1 MVPIAHP
8 STEIRIGH
16 LSTMYHTA
24 FLLRGTDLLDRQ
36 GLAATWRLFPSGP
49 DIISAMQRGD
59 LDLGYIGLPPVIIGI
74 DKGLSLACIAGGHVE
89 GTVMIAGYGARTLAE
104 AGSMHEFL
112 SQFSGKAIGTPP
124 RGSIHDVI
132 VNELLREHG
141 ITGVTVK
148 NYPWADFLSDAL
160 QAGEIAAAAGTPA
173 LAVTARRYGSAKL
186 AVPPDHLW
194 PFNPSYGIVVMRE
207 MLEKNDLLTRF
218 LTAHEAA
225 CELIRHNPEAAA
237 GVVAKTTGMVDAD
250 FVMETYRISPK
261 YCAALPPEYVSS
273 TMKFVRTLQALG
285 YISRP
290 IGEDEIFDRSLI
302 AAVHPGPHHYN
313 DGIRG

>member
-1 MVPIAHP
+1 MADKTVPL
-8 STEIRIGH
+8 RIGH

-24 FLLRGTDLLDRQ
+24 FLLRGTDLLERQ
-36 GLAATWRLFPSGP
+36 GIAANWRLFPSGP
-49 DIISAMQRGD
+49 DIISAMQKGS

-74 DKGLSLACIAGGHVE
+74 DRGLSLACIAGGHVE
-89 GTVMIAGYGARTLAE
+89 GTVMIAGPDTRILAE
-104 AGSMHEFL
+104 LSGMQEFL
-112 SQFSGKAIGTPP
+112 SQFSGKVIGTPP

-132 VNELLREHG
+132 VNELLRKHG
-141 ITGVTVK
+141 ITDITVK

-160 QAGEIAAAAGTPA
+160 QSGEITAAAGTPA
-173 LAVTARRYGSAKL
+173 LAVTARRYGNAKL
-186 AVPPDHLW
+186 AVPPDQLW
-194 PFNPSYGIVVMRE
+194 PYNPSYGIVVMRE
-207 MLEKNDLLTRF
+207 MLKEKDLLTRF
-218 LTAHEAA
+218 LTAHEEA
-225 CELIRHNPEAAA
+225 CELIRHDPASAAA
-237 GVVAKTTGMVDAD
+237 AVAKTTGMVDAD
-250 FVMETYRISPK
+250 FVLETYRVSPK

-313 DGIRG
+313 DGIRE